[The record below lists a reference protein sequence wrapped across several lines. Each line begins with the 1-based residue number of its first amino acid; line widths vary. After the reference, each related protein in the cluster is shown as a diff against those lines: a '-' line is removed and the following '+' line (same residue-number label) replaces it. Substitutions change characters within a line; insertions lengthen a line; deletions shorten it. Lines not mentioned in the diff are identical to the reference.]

1 MHKLWWSCVLLLGLA
16 APTAA
21 QGSLIVTTPP
31 VDPPAR
37 GTVANS
43 AQQTAPFLA
52 PRRVYADTAARKS
65 GRRQVIGAVLGAVVG
80 AVPGGAYA
88 FLEATSGCKTGVG
101 PAPCDRPR
109 HLWVYPVGGAA
120 VGAFIG
126 ALIAR
131 F

>member
-1 MHKLWWSCVLLLGLA
+1 MHKLWWTCVLLIGLA
-16 APTAA
+16 GSSAA
-21 QGSLIVTTPP
+21 QGTLIATTAT
-31 VDPPAR
+31 VDRPAR
-37 GTVANS
+37 GTVAES
-43 AQQTAPFLA
+43 AVRTTPFLA
-52 PRRVYADTAARKS
+52 PDRVHADTATRKS
-65 GRRQVIGAVLGAVVG
+65 RRRQVIGAALGAVVG

-88 FLEATSGCKTGVG
+88 FLEATSGCKTVAG